1 VIQLSTVQRV
11 AKNTGIIISGE
22 LIFRLVSLVVII
34 YLARYLG
41 TAGFGKYNF
50 VFAYLAFFNIITD
63 LGLQTILVREMARE
77 PTRASK
83 LIGNAYI
90 IRWIL
95 TVLAVA
101 SSIIVITL
109 MSYPADTTT
118 YIYIASLIVLF
129 ISFSDFYRT
138 IFEAHLRMEYN
149 MVAKLAFKGVSAAL
163 ILFIIFMK
171 GTLLHIMIALVFSEM
186 VKTSLNY
193 LFSRKFVKPQFEI
206 DFGLWRYLF
215 KEALPL
221 ALSSVIWVIY
231 YRIDVVMLSVMM
243 GDADVGLYSAAY
255 KLCDPLSLI
264 PGALTM
270 SLFPVMSASFKT
282 SRRKLEQSYRLSFKY
297 LFIITLP
304 IAIVVSLLSD
314 KIIMMIYD
322 AEFAG
327 SAIALKILIWGLVF
341 ASGNAIF
348 GNLLTAIGKQKLGTY
363 ITALCAFGNI
373 TLNLILIPR
382 MSYTG
387 ASIASVVTVFL
398 AFIMSFYFVSRN
410 FRAVPLHRISAKPFI
425 SGLIMGVFIY
435 FFDIN
440 MFLLILCAT
449 VVYSLSL
456 LFLETFTEEDVEV
469 FEKLTGWDMR
479 WVLKWRNVM
488 INKIMGNK

>member
-1 VIQLSTVQRV
+1 LSTVRRV
-11 AKNTGIIISGE
+11 ARNTGIIIVGD
-22 LIFRLVSLVVII
+22 IVFRLISLVVTI

-50 VFAYLAFFNIITD
+50 VFAYLAFFNILTD
-63 LGLQTILVREMARE
+63 LGFQQILIREMSRD
-77 PTRASK
+77 PSITPK

-90 IRWIL
+90 IRLML
-95 TVLAVA
+95 TVTAII
-101 SSIIVITL
+101 SSIVVISL

-118 YIYIASLIVLF
+118 YVYIASLTLLF

-138 IFEAHLRMEYN
+138 IFEANLRMEYN
-149 MVAKLAFKGVSAAL
+149 IIAKLTFKGLSAGL
-163 ILFIIFMK
+163 ILGIIFAR
-171 GTLLHIMIALVFSEM
+171 GTLLHIIIALVFSEM
-186 VKTSLNY
+186 VKTLLNY
-193 LFSRKFVKPQFEI
+193 GFSRKFVKPRFEI

-215 KEALPL
+215 REALPL
-221 ALSSVIWVIY
+221 ALISVIWVIY
-231 YRIDVVMLSVMM
+231 YRIDVVMLSMMM
-243 GDADVGLYSAAY
+243 GDAEVGLYSAAY
-255 KLCDPLSLI
+255 KLCEPLSLI
-264 PGALTM
+264 PGALMT

-282 SRRKLEQSYRLSFKY
+282 SRGKLEQSYRLSFKY
-297 LFIITLP
+297 LLIITLP
-304 IAIVVSLLSD
+304 IAIGISLLSD

-322 AEFAG
+322 MEFAG

-373 TLNLILIPR
+373 TLNFILIPR

-387 ASIASVVTVFL
+387 ASIASVMTAIL
-398 AFIMSFYFVSRN
+398 TFIMSFYFVSKN
-410 FRAVPLHRISAKPFI
+410 FRAIPLHRISAKPFI

-435 FFDIN
+435 SFNIN
-440 MFLLILCAT
+440 MFLLILCAIII
-449 VVYSLSL
+449 YSLSL

-469 FEKLTGWDMR
+469 FEKLTGRDMR

-488 INKIMGNK
+488 IKKIMGNK

>member
-1 VIQLSTVQRV
+1 MSTVRRV
-11 AKNTGIIISGE
+11 ARNAGIIIVGD
-22 LIFRLVSLVVII
+22 IVFRLISLVVTI

-41 TAGFGKYNF
+41 TAGFGKYSF
-50 VFAYLAFFNIITD
+50 VFAYLAFFGVITD
-63 LGLQTILVREMARE
+63 LGLQTILVREMSRD
-77 PTRASK
+77 PSITPK

-90 IRWIL
+90 IRLIL
-95 TVLAVA
+95 TVIAFI
-101 SSIIVITL
+101 SSIVVITL

-118 YIYIASLIVLF
+118 YAYIASLTLLLV
-129 ISFSDFYRT
+129 SFSDFYRT
-138 IFEAHLRMEYN
+138 IFEANLKMEYN
-149 MVAKLAFKGVSAAL
+149 IIAKLTFKGLSAGL
-163 ILFIIFMK
+163 ILWIIFAR
-171 GTLLHIMIALVFSEM
+171 GTLLHIIIALVFSEM
-186 VKTSLNY
+186 VKTLLNY
-193 LFSRKFVKPQFEI
+193 GFSRKFVKPQFEI
-206 DFGLWRYLF
+206 DFRLWRYLF
-215 KEALPL
+215 REALPL

-231 YRIDVVMLSVMM
+231 YRIDVVMLSMM
-243 GDADVGLYSAAY
+243 IGDAEVGLYSAAY
-255 KLCDPLSLI
+255 KLCEPLSLI
-264 PGALTM
+264 PGALMT

-282 SRRKLEQSYRLSFKY
+282 SRGKLEQSYRLSFKY
-297 LFIITLP
+297 LLIITLP

-348 GNLLTAIGKQKLGTY
+348 RNLLTAIGKQKLGTY

-373 TLNLILIPR
+373 ILNFILIPR

-387 ASIASVVTVFL
+387 ASIASVMTAIL
-398 AFIMSFYFVSRN
+398 TFIMSFYFVSKN
-410 FRAVPLHRISAKPFI
+410 FRAIPLHRISAKPFI

-449 VVYSLSL
+449 VIYSLSL

-469 FEKLTGWDMR
+469 FEKLTGRDMR

-488 INKIMGNK
+488 IKK